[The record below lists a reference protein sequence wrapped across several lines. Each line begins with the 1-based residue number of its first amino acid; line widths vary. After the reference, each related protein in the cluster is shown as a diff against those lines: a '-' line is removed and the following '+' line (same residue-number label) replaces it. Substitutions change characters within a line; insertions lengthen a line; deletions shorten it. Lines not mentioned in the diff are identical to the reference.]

1 MEPLHDCGLVRSVDV
16 VEFNPLLDE
25 RGRTARGAVE
35 LIGSLFGLQITD
47 RRTPSNAVLP
57 GNGSG

>member
-35 LIGSLFGLQITD
+35 LIGSLQITD